1 MRHAQVSGFQWDEGN
16 QEKCRKHGISEDVI
30 EDVFTRPVMI
40 VHDDGHS
47 GDETRFKAIGK
58 SRDNRHVFVV
68 FTLRKDDETV
78 LIRPISARY
87 MHQKEITAYE
97 KENPDIQ
104 E

>member
-58 SRDNRHVFVV
+58 S
-68 FTLRKDDETV
+68 EG
-78 LIRPISARY
+78 
-87 MHQKEITAYE
+87 
-97 KENPDIQ
+97 
-104 E
+104 

>member
-1 MRHAQVSGFQWDEGN
+1 MRKAQVSGFQWDEGN
-16 QEKCRKHGISEDVI
+16 KEKCRKHGVSLDVI
-30 EDVFTRPVMI
+30 EDIFTRPVMTFP
-40 VHDDGHS
+40 DDHS
-47 GDETRFKAIGK
+47 DAETRFKVIGK
-58 SRDNRHVFVV
+58 AKDNRHIFVV
-68 FTLRKDDETV
+68 FTLRRDDENL

>member
-1 MRHAQVSGFQWDEGN
+1 MKHAQVSGFQWDEGN
-16 QEKCRKHGISEDVI
+16 KEKCRKHGVPLDVI
-30 EDVFTRPVMI
+30 EDIFTRPVMTLP
-40 VHDDGHS
+40 DGHS
-47 GDETRFKAIGK
+47 DAETRFKVIGK
-58 SRDNRHVFVV
+58 ATDNRHVFVV
-68 FTLRKDDETV
+68 FTLRKDHDAL

>member
-1 MRHAQVSGFQWDEGN
+1 MRNAQVSGFQWDEGN
-16 QEKCRKHGISEDVI
+16 KEKCRKHGVSLDVI
-30 EDVFTRPVMI
+30 EDIFTRPVMTFP
-40 VHDDGHS
+40 DDHS
-47 GDETRFKAIGK
+47 DAETRFKAIGK
-58 SRDNRHVFVV
+58 AKDNRHVFVV
-68 FTLRKDDETV
+68 FTFRRDDENL